1 MGVQVLDIVYCH
13 VQTRFLEAVRK
24 HGRDP
29 KLISRSM
36 GNRTIG
42 ACKKYYSKNRDRL
55 MLDAVAERAKSR
67 RRSRDAAATAAAAA
81 AAATAVVDGPASGSA
96 SGTLNPTGYS
106 VGSVGMLLWLWRSG
120 VGRVL

>member
-1 MGVQVLDIVYCH
+1 MSRD

-67 RRSRDAAATAAAAA
+67 RRSKDAAAAA
-81 AAATAVVDGPASGSA
+81 AAASVAADGPAAVPA
-96 SGTLNPTGYS
+96 SGELPA
-106 VGSVGMLLWLWRSG
+106 
-120 VGRVL
+120 